1 MTKETITYT
10 DLNGVQRTEDFY
22 FDLSKPE
29 IVKMQASAKGG
40 TKEAARAAEFFGY
53 TKTYRRTLRKVR
65 VLIALPRSWRAP
77 LIGLYN
83 SLAWRIARKG
93 L

>member
-29 IVKMQASAKGG
+29 IVKMQ
-40 TKEAARAAEFFGY
+40 EQF
-53 TKTYRRTLRKVR
+53 L
-65 VLIALPRSWRAP
+65 LHDL
-77 LIGLYN
+77 
-83 SLAWRIARKG
+83 
-93 L
+93 

>member
-29 IVKMQASAKGG
+29 IVKMQASAKGCLL
-40 TKEAARAAEFFGY
+40 Y
-53 TKTYRRTLRKVR
+53 TSLKKISGGIFWEWAY
-65 VLIALPRSWRAP
+65 P
-77 LIGLYN
+77 IGC
-83 SLAWRIARKG
+83 SI
-93 L
+93 